1 MSTRATYQI
10 NDTIFYIHHDGYVE
24 GAAAYLLNMCR
35 ACNVIDNTGES
46 FQVIDQGQTRG
57 GLEFAFIRGN
67 GNCEPTDSHE
77 AHTDTE
83 YRYVVTSAKSLS
95 FMDSEPMLKAYAKVY
110 FEVSLGG
117 SNDYNWRLIYDG
129 KLTDFI
135 NKYVG
140 DPAFNSISGGSKG
153 VLFTKIDNQSNETLF
168 CTVEQGSEAAKGFS
182 KKALTYDADNPNR
195 ERNEERALTIDEA
208 VRNFSKNPREAA

>member
-46 FQVIDQGQTRG
+46 FQVIDRGQTRG

-77 AHTDTE
+77 AHEDTE
-83 YRYVVTSAKSLS
+83 YRYVVTSGKGLS
-95 FMDSEPMLKAYAKVY
+95 FMDSEPMLKAYARVN
-110 FEVSLGG
+110 FS
-117 SNDYNWRLIYDG
+117 DNWKTIYDG
-129 KLTDFI
+129 TLAYFI

-140 DPAFNSISGGSKG
+140 NPAFNSISGGSKG
-153 VLFTKIDNQSNETLF
+153 ILFTKIDNQSNETLF